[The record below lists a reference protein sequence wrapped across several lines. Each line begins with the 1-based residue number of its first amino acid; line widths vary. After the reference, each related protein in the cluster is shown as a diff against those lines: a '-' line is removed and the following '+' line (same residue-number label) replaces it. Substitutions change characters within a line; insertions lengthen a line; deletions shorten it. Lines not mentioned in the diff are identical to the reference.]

1 MTMCK
6 WIIDGNLGWNVGGK
20 GNIPEKHKKN
30 GMASIIDK
38 KEEFLRN
45 YQDLVP
51 SWYEA
56 CVVKETTVNYACDPL
71 HSSDALNRK
80 WNLEEFDT
88 ALMGKGIQG
97 NAKDLRDQ
105 T

>member
-1 MTMCK
+1 M
-6 WIIDGNLGWNVGGK
+6 
-20 GNIPEKHKKN
+20 
-30 GMASIIDK
+30 
-38 KEEFLRN
+38 
-45 YQDLVP
+45 
-51 SWYEA
+51 A

-88 ALMGKGIQG
+88 ALMGKGIQE